1 MGGSGMD
8 RAGRDAGMDRAGRD
22 AEPRTA
28 ATGAPSGKRWRKRAA
43 AAATGAVLIGA
54 GIFGAAAASAAGAS
68 PSSTASQNA
77 APAAQLSGFAASVA
91 TAHGSAAPVSTSHG
105 APAAKSATKHHAK
118 RPEVRLLRRE
128 LRIDIQAKAGFG
140 DRAHVVAY
148 GLIHHRS
155 AFAKLPAKLQ
165 ADLTSLEAA
174 AAGSRDADAALIKDT
189 ALGGGYGATIQKEA
203 KGIAAKLAA
212 APATAAPATAA
223 P

>member
-1 MGGSGMD
+1 MKRSSVD
-8 RAGRDAGMDRAGRD
+8 SAGMDSASGT
-22 AEPRTA
+22 P
-28 ATGAPSGKRWRKRAA
+28 ATGAPSGKRWRRRAT

-68 PSSTASQNA
+68 PTSTVSRSA
-77 APAAQLSGFAASVA
+77 APAAQLSSSAPSAS
-91 TAHGSAAPVSTSHG
+91 TAPG
-105 APAAKSATKHHAK
+105 APAAKSAAKHHAK

-155 AFAKLPAKLQ
+155 AFAKLPEKLQ
-165 ADLTSLEAA
+165 SDLMSLEAA
-174 AAGSRDADAALIKDT
+174 AAGSRDTDAALLRNT
-189 ALGGGYGATIQKEA
+189 ALDGGYGAAIQKQA

-212 APATAAPATAA
+212 ASATAAPAPATAA

>member
-1 MGGSGMD
+1 MKRPSMD
-8 RAGRDAGMDRAGRD
+8 RAGRDSAGMDAG
-22 AEPRTA
+22 PRTP
-28 ATGAPSGKRWRKRAA
+28 ATGAPSGRRWRKRAA

-68 PSSTASQNA
+68 PSSTASQSA
-77 APAAQLSGFAASVA
+77 APA
-91 TAHGSAAPVSTSHG
+91 
-105 APAAKSATKHHAK
+105 APAAKSAAKHHAK

-165 ADLTSLEAA
+165 ADLSSLEAA
-174 AAGSRDADAALIKDT
+174 AAGSRDTAAALLRNT
-189 ALGGGYGATIQKEA
+189 ALDGGYGAAIQKQA

-223 P
+223 PQTAAP

>member
-1 MGGSGMD
+1 MKRLSMD
-8 RAGRDAGMDRAGRD
+8 RAGRDSAGMDAG
-22 AEPRTA
+22 PRTP
-28 ATGAPSGKRWRKRAA
+28 ATGAPSGRRWRKRAA

-68 PSSTASQNA
+68 PSTTASQSA
-77 APAAQLSGFAASVA
+77 APAAQLSGSAASV
-91 TAHGSAAPVSTSHG
+91 STTPG
-105 APAAKSATKHHAK
+105 APAAKSAAKHHAR

-165 ADLTSLEAA
+165 ADLISLEAA
-174 AAGSRDADAALIKDT
+174 AAGSRDTAAALLRNT
-189 ALGGGYGATIQKEA
+189 ALDGGYGAAIQKQA

-223 P
+223 PQTAAP